1 MLAFEAILAMLLL
14 AVVLGAVA
22 RRVSAPFPTLLAVGG
37 AALALSP
44 IGTPL
49 KLDPSL
55 ALALFVAPI
64 LLDAGY
70 DISPRDLKRNWRA
83 IGGLVLVAV
92 GLTAAA
98 VAAIAHALVPA
109 MPWAAAVALGAIVAP
124 PDAAAATSVLKSAE
138 PPHRVTIILEG
149 ESLLNDAS
157 ALLLY
162 RLAVGAAMAGG
173 SLQTEVIA
181 PTFLLSV
188 VGSLVAG
195 PLLALVW
202 SRVIS
207 RIEDVPSSIIVQ
219 FVGTFGI
226 WVLAERLELS
236 PVLTVVA
243 YAITTARLA
252 PAHTAA
258 QERVPSYAVW
268 ETAVVVLNALAF
280 VLIGLQLGPVLHDAQ
295 PGEVARWAVVG
306 GAVLATV
313 IAMRMVWVM
322 GANAVVRWRY
332 GEHEATPVRP
342 ETQATWQS
350 GLVIGWCGMRGVVT
364 VATALALPAD
374 FPEHDLI
381 LFTAFFVTLGTL
393 LIQGMTLRPLVLA
406 LGLGQDDAVDHEVR
420 LARVSLADAA
430 LDCLESEGDRD
441 EDARILRR
449 ELMEERAAADEAEE
463 GDGRAALREKKLRS
477 RTLEA
482 RRQKLLDL
490 RSEGTIG
497 DDAFHR
503 LEEELDFA
511 DLALQSHL

>member
-1 MLAFEAILAMLLL
+1 MLTFEAILGILLL
-14 AVVLGAVA
+14 AVALGALA

-44 IGTPL
+44 IGIPL

-70 DISPRDLKRNWRA
+70 DISPRDLKRNWRP

-92 GLTAAA
+92 GLTTAA
-98 VAAIAHALVPA
+98 VAGIAHQLVPS

-157 ALLLY
+157 ALLVY

-195 PLLALVW
+195 PLLAVVW
-202 SRVIS
+202 SQVTR
-207 RIEDVPSSIIVQ
+207 RIEHVPSAIIIQ

-226 WVLAERLELS
+226 WVVTERLELS

-243 YAITTARLA
+243 YAITIARLS
-252 PAHTAA
+252 PSHTAA

-280 VLIGLQLGPVLHDAQ
+280 VLIGLQLGPVLRGAE
-295 PGEVARWAVVG
+295 PGEIARWAVVG
-306 GAVLATV
+306 SAVLATV

-332 GEHEATPVRP
+332 AEHEETPERP
-342 ETQATWQS
+342 ETQATWQT
-350 GLVIGWCGMRGVVT
+350 GVVIGWCGMRGIVT
-364 VATALALPAD
+364 VATALALPQN

-381 LFTAFFVTLGTL
+381 LFTAFAVTLGTL
-393 LIQGMTLRPLVLA
+393 LIQGLTLRPLVLA
-406 LGLGQDDAVDHEVR
+406 LGLGQDDAVDKEVR

-430 LDCLESEGDRD
+430 LDCLETMGRGD
-441 EDARILRR
+441 EDAGILRR
-449 ELMEERAAADEAEE
+449 ELMEERAAADNAEE
-463 GDGRAALREKKLRS
+463 GDGRASLREKKLRS

-482 RRQKLLDL
+482 RRRKLLDL